1 MKDQQLA
8 DQILEKV
15 GGKDN
20 VNSLIH
26 CVTRLRFKLKDEEV
40 AKTDEIKKLDGVL
53 TVVKSGGQYQVVI
66 GDNVAD
72 IYDKITPKL
81 NSSIVID
88 SKKSDAKEKTSL
100 GNQAVQLLSAL
111 FTPILGPLAAAG
123 ILKGFLV
130 LLTITHV
137 LTERSGTYM
146 ILYAAA
152 DALFYFLPILLGF
165 SAAKVF
171 KTSQYMGAVI
181 GAALVYPNMVAA
193 YNAGKALHFLGI
205 PVVLMSYVQTL
216 IPIIAAVYL
225 LSVVEKFLNR
235 VIPQVLKGIFVP
247 LLCLVIVVP
256 ATFLVVGPITSTLS
270 SWLATAIL
278 ALYKLVPAFAGFIL
292 AGIWQLAVLLGLHWA
307 FIPIFL
313 NNIATKGFDP
323 IDAMLYCTVFG
334 QVGAALAMTIKTK
347 DAKFK
352 ELGTTA
358 VISGFLG
365 ITEPII
371 YGVTIPHK
379 KSFVM
384 ASIGSAF
391 GGAIAGLSASK
402 MYGGFAS
409 GGIFGIPM
417 FIGPHG
423 VNTEFIGFVISLI
436 VAFAVA
442 LILTLIFVPSVV
454 NDDAKK
460 TPEKKEKKKVLA
472 KEKISSPIYGK
483 VIPLE
488 NVNDDVFSK
497 KLMGDGFAIV
507 PDSGKVLAPFDGT
520 VVMIAET
527 KHSIGLLSNT
537 GVELLIHI
545 GIDTVELKGKY
556 YDVHVE
562 KGHEFKRG
570 DILEDF
576 DLDGL
581 KAAGYDPTAMVIVT
595 NTDSFSFSP
604 MAGIKDIEDDTP
616 LISLEPK
623 KESAGQVTT
632 VADA

>member
-8 DQILEKV
+8 DQILEKI

-40 AKTDEIKKLDGVL
+40 AKTNDIKKLEGVL

-72 IYDKITPKL
+72 IYSKIIPKL
-81 NSSIVID
+81 NSSVIID
-88 SKKSDAKEKTSL
+88 NKKKDAKEKISL

-111 FTPILGPLAAAG
+111 FTPIIGPLAASG

-130 LLTITHV
+130 LLTITHI
-137 LTERSGTYM
+137 LTEKSGTYL
-146 ILYAAA
+146 ILYAASN
-152 DALFYFLPILLGF
+152 ALFYFLPILLGF

-205 PVVLMSYVQTL
+205 PIVLMSYVQTL

-225 LSVVEKFLNR
+225 LSVVEKFLNS
-235 VIPQVLKGIFVP
+235 VIPKVLKKIFVP

-278 ALYKLVPAFAGFIL
+278 ALYKLVPAFAGFVL

-334 QVGAALAMTIKTK
+334 QVGAALAMTIKAK
-347 DAKFK
+347 DAKFR

-391 GGAIAGLSASK
+391 GGAIAGLSTSK

-423 VNTEFIGFVISLI
+423 VNKDFIGFVISLV

-442 LILTLIFVPSVV
+442 LILTLIFVPSVGS
-454 NDDAKK
+454 K
-460 TPEKKEKKKVLA
+460 TLEKKGVA
-472 KEKISSPIYGK
+472 KESLSSPIYGK
-483 VIPLE
+483 VTSLE

-507 PDSGKVLAPFDGT
+507 PDSGKVRAPFDGK
-520 VVMIAET
+520 VVMVAET

-562 KGHEFKRG
+562 KDQEFKKG

-576 DLDGL
+576 DLVGL
-581 KAAGYDPTAMVIVT
+581 KSDGYDPTSMVIVT

-604 MAGIKDIEDDTP
+604 MASIKDIADDTP

-623 KESAGQVTT
+623 KEPAGQAMAT
-632 VADA
+632 ADV